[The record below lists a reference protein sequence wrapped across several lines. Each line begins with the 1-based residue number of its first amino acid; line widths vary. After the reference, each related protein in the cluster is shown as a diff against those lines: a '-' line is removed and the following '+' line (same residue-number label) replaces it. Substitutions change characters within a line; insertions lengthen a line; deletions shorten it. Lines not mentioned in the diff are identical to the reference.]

1 MAASESPEERRQV
14 AAAYAAGVRALA
26 AKSGTTLTPAETRGI
41 RGPVEVA
48 SQADELL
55 PASRALTG
63 AATVGLAAADPLER
77 AAAEVQLLAGAALD
91 LIVAGQ
97 LAGAEAPETR
107 GLAAAPADLVLL
119 QTLVEAPEAYLVG
132 AVAGRG
138 IRGLGDAKDAFTD
151 AVDTALTT
159 IKGSVLAT
167 GGHAVE
173 GLLLM
178 DAALLK
184 EALLV
189 IGGEL
194 AQKIGADFTQLA
206 RRAVEFV
213 IAANEKLIEL
223 MGMDAIAEAQRQLT
237 TWLEQLRA
245 GTLFPELVE
254 DLYQTAAI
262 RAEVAGQL
270 AGFEGMEAVLV
281 MGREEVAGLAGRFAA
296 KVSVADKIISAL
308 ALAKLVPPLLTP
320 VGRLGVAAAYLGV
333 IAYLVGSGYD
343 HVDSDRLKLLDRVEG
358 VRGIAKRLL
367 EAKV

>member
-1 MAASESPEERRQV
+1 M
-14 AAAYAAGVRALA
+14 AAAYAAGVRGLLTPHYGGLA
-26 AKSGTTLTPAETRGI
+26 PAETREI
-41 RGPVEVA
+41 RGPAEVA
-48 SQADELL
+48 SQAGDLL
-55 PASRALTG
+55 PASRALKA
-63 AATVGLAAADPLER
+63 AATAGLTAADPLEQ

-91 LIVAGQ
+91 LIVAAQ
-97 LAGAEAPETR
+97 LAGSEAAATR
-107 GLAAAPADLVLL
+107 ELAAAPAFPLAEIVEL
-119 QTLVEAPEAYLVG
+119 QTLIEAPEAYLVG

-138 IRGLGDAKDAFTD
+138 VRGLGDAKEAFAESVDA
-151 AVDTALTT
+151 ALTA

-206 RRAVEFV
+206 RRVVEFV

-223 MGMDAIAEAQRQLT
+223 MGIDAMAEAQRQLAA
-237 TWLEQLRA
+237 WLEQLRA
-245 GTLFPELVE
+245 GTLFPELIE
-254 DLYQTAAI
+254 NLYQTAAV
-262 RAEVAGQL
+262 RAEVAGWL
-270 AGFEGMEAVLV
+270 AGFQGMEAVLV

-296 KVSVADKIISAL
+296 KVSVADKIVSAL
-308 ALAKLVPPLLTP
+308 ALAKLAPPLLTP
-320 VGRLGVAAAYLGV
+320 VGRLGIAAAYLGV
-333 IAYLVGSGYD
+333 IAYLVGSGFD

-358 VRGIAKRLL
+358 VRGVAKRLL
-367 EAKV
+367 VS